1 MTKTKL
7 TTMLTL
13 GGAGAALIVSM
24 FALWGSVGWTT
35 PNQALAAHA
44 SLQLENVLGSES
56 LKLFRDEW
64 KCDEYDEELLEAR
77 EALIRARDAGQS
89 TVQIEHLI
97 EKIKGAMNRLVC
109 SRFEDFG

>member
-1 MTKTKL
+1 MTKSKL

-13 GGAGAALIVSM
+13 GGTAAALLVSM

-35 PNQALAAHA
+35 PNQAAEAHL
-44 SLQLENVLGSES
+44 SLQQGNLLGSES
-56 LKLFRDEW
+56 LKEFRDEW

-77 EALIRARDAGQS
+77 EALIRARSAEQS
-89 TVQIEHLI
+89 TVQLEHLI
-97 EKIKGAMNRLVC
+97 EKIKGAMSRLVW